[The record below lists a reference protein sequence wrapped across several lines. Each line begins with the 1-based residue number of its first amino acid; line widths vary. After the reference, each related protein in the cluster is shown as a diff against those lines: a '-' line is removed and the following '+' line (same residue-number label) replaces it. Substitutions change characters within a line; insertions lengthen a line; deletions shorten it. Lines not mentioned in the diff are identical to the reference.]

1 MVRLSA
7 QGIVSFGLIVVL
19 VPFTRFLDE
28 EVGGMPAVLLL
39 GLAGV
44 AVYLMIR
51 TLNRVLPRW

>member
-7 QGIVSFGLIVVL
+7 QGIVGFGLIVVL

-28 EVGGMPAVLLL
+28 EVGGRPAVLLL

>member
-19 VPFTRFLDE
+19 VPFTRLLDE

-39 GLAGV
+39 GLAEV